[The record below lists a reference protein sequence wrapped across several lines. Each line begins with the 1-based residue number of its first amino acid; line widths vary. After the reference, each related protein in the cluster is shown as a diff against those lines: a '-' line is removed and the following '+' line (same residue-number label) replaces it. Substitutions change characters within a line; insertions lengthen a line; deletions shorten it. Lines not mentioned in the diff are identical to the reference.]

1 MRIFRHPIRATI
13 IIAALLLL
21 PAASAQP
28 QQPAQGAGAQAQQ
41 PGVVEWVDN
50 FDGDALDER
59 KWERFSFEG
68 AGGGKLEVK
77 EGELRM
83 RGLGGSRVGVRSR
96 EPFAADRFIFEA
108 TLAKVLGQL
117 PAPGKANADPGF
129 GVLCVMFDGSGRN
142 RVEWVLTSEKTFEA
156 WAVVDGRGERLDN
169 RKLGTKGKN
178 PTLGIVRRGDEFV
191 FMLNG
196 QEGLRKT
203 VKNMPHTFHAMLY
216 GFGSTESHWDSVRV
230 VTVKQP

>member
-1 MRIFRHPIRATI
+1 VRIFCHTI
-13 IIAALLLL
+13 TVAALLLL
-21 PAASAQP
+21 PVASAQSP
-28 QQPAQGAGAQAQQ
+28 QPAQDGAAQAAQ
-41 PGVVEWVDN
+41 PGVSEWVDN
-50 FDGDALDER
+50 FDGDALDES
-59 KWERFSFEG
+59 KWERFAFEG

-96 EPFAADRFIFEA
+96 EPFVADRFIFEA
-108 TLAKVLGQL
+108 TLAKVLNQL
-117 PAPGKANADPGF
+117 PAVGKKESDLGF

-142 RVEWVLTSEKTFEA
+142 RVEWILTSENTFEA

-169 RKLGTKGKN
+169 RKLGTKDKK
-178 PTLGIVRRGDEFV
+178 PTLGIVRRGDEFM

-196 QEGLRKT
+196 QEGFRRSL
-203 VKNMPHTFHAMLY
+203 KNMPRTFHAMLY